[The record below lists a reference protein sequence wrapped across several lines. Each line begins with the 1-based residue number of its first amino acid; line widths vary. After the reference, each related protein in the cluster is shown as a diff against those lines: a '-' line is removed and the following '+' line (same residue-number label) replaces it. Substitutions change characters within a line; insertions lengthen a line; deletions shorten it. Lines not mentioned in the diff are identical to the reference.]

1 MKNKSEVHN
10 GKIDVFYIHA
20 NHFEFI
26 CFLISH
32 FNLDWFDNLKQEI
45 GLFSVLLFIDYII
58 EIIYL
63 IIIKKNLGVWI
74 FDNSFN
80 DEYGSYSMFVV
91 LSIVYIIF
99 TIFLDRYLVFLMM
112 DRQLSIQ

>member
-1 MKNKSEVHN
+1 M
-10 GKIDVFYIHA
+10 GRLMFFIFMPII
-20 NHFEFI
+20 FEFI

-63 IIIKKNLGVWI
+63 IIIKKNFW
-74 FDNSFN
+74 S
-80 DEYGSYSMFVV
+80 
-91 LSIVYIIF
+91 
-99 TIFLDRYLVFLMM
+99 LDF
-112 DRQLSIQ
+112 